1 MAHADQRRAP
11 RLPAA
16 CRVEIDDR
24 FGAWSAVTE
33 DVGVRGCR
41 IVSSRAP
48 RLGALVQL
56 TLRSERLV
64 APLRMAGQAVW
75 ARDGRIGIS
84 FVGPL
89 SGAVSPASWIREL
102 AAVLEDG
109 AAAPRAAGAEPRPAA
124 IRLGTGRERPP
135 PPPLARAGG
144 DGR

>member
-1 MAHADQRRAP
+1 
-11 RLPAA
+11 
-16 CRVEIDDR
+16 VEIDDR

-89 SGAVSPASWIREL
+89 SGTVSPATWIREL
-102 AAVLEDG
+102 AAVLED
-109 AAAPRAAGAEPRPAA
+109 AALAPMAAPAGAAGAAPRPAA
-124 IRLGTGRERPP
+124 IPLGTGRERNGATPA
-135 PPPLARAGG
+135 PLARAGG